1 MDEDDIYTPVKPNF
15 YNYNALNILVDD
27 IDITLLKKMKII
39 QIKINAYEIQNN
51 NKYPYLKYLLYKND
65 FTESLC
71 FPELEILP
79 ITTLNTEK
87 IINLAKDQLFSLLE
101 LSNYPDFEEKLHFK
115 GFFHDNNNNNNDI
128 HIFFDLTECK
138 LQLCDI
144 YRSNKL
150 WFALIDEIMNH
161 KRLCSFFIESN
172 VSNFFINN
180 AVFIFLEKA
189 NENCN
194 ENGKDTCG
202 DFYELPVVG
211 YIGVDDVNYNKIN
224 FLYTFGNAAKDKNA
238 ILGPYY
244 YFTDYK
250 NSIRQGGWSETGKPV
265 KKGDVIITDNEH
277 GRYKKGAIIRFALF
291 LGKMKFVENLPNDES
306 DSSEV
311 KKERLED
318 PSLDKNMEA
327 LTMRISDHD
336 GKWAENYES
345 VFLGKT
351 ELDNG
356 TYLKNTP
363 IMVLKEY
370 EQQIPLSYHLID
382 KKYLKEKYDEDCD
395 YLIL

>member
-1 MDEDDIYTPVKPNF
+1 MDEDDIYNPVKPNF
-15 YNYNALNILVDD
+15 YNYNALNRLVDD
-27 IDITLLKKMKII
+27 IDTTMLQKMKIV

-79 ITTLNTEK
+79 ITVLNTEK
-87 IINLAKDQLFSLLE
+87 IINSAKDQLFSLLE
-101 LSNYPDFEEKLHFK
+101 LSNYPDFEEKLRFK

-150 WFALIDEIMNH
+150 WFALIDEIVNH
-161 KRLCSFFIESN
+161 KRLCSFFIESS
-172 VSNFFINN
+172 VSDFFTNN
-180 AVFIFLEKA
+180 TEFIFLEKVT
-189 NENCN
+189 
-194 ENGKDTCG
+194 ENGKSIDG

-265 KKGDVIITDNEH
+265 IKHGITITDNEFGRFKH
-277 GRYKKGAIIRFALF
+277 GGIVRFALF
-291 LGKMKFVENLPNDES
+291 LGKMKIIENLLDDENDN
-306 DSSEV
+306 SEI
-311 KKERLED
+311 KKERINDTNLNN
-318 PSLDKNMEA
+318 NMEV
-327 LTMRISDHD
+327 LTMRISDHE
-336 GKWAENYES
+336 GKWRENYDS
-345 VFLGKT
+345 VFLGKI

-356 TYLKNTP
+356 EYLKNTP
-363 IMVLKEY
+363 IIVLKKY
-370 EQQIPLSYHLID
+370 EQQIPLSYHYID
-382 KKYLKEKYDEDCD
+382 KSYMNDKYDENDK
-395 YLIL
+395 YIIM

>member
-1 MDEDDIYTPVKPNF
+1 MDEDDIYNPVKPNF
-15 YNYNALNILVDD
+15 YNYNALNRLVDD
-27 IDITLLKKMKII
+27 IDTTMLQKMKIV

-79 ITTLNTEK
+79 ITVLNTEK
-87 IINLAKDQLFSLLE
+87 IINSAKDQLFSLLE
-101 LSNYPDFEEKLHFK
+101 LSNYPDFEEKLRFK

-150 WFALIDEIMNH
+150 WFALIDEIVNH
-161 KRLCSFFIESN
+161 KRLCSFFIESS
-172 VSNFFINN
+172 VSDFFTNN
-180 AVFIFLEKA
+180 TEFIFLEKVT
-189 NENCN
+189 
-194 ENGKDTCG
+194 ENGKSIDG

-265 KKGDVIITDNEH
+265 
-277 GRYKKGAIIRFALF
+277 KKGAIIRFALF

-382 KKYLKEKYDEDCD
+382 KKYLKEKYDEDGD
-395 YLIL
+395 YLIM

>member
-27 IDITLLKKMKII
+27 IDITLLQKMKFV

-51 NKYPYLKYLLYKND
+51 NKYPYLKYLLYKSD
-65 FTESLC
+65 FTDSLN

-79 ITTLNTEK
+79 ITVLNTDK
-87 IINLAKDQLFSLLE
+87 ILNLAKDQLFSLLE
-101 LSNYPDFEEKLHFK
+101 LSDYNDFEGKLHFK
-115 GFFHDNNNNNNDI
+115 GFFHDNNNI
-128 HIFFDLTECK
+128 HIFFDLTKCN
-138 LQLCDI
+138 LQLCDT

-161 KRLCSFFIESN
+161 KRLCSFFIESS
-172 VSNFFINN
+172 VSNFFIDNTD
-180 AVFIFLEKA
+180 FIFLEIA

-224 FLYTFGNAAKDKNA
+224 FLYTFGTAAKDKNA

-250 NSIRQGGWSETGKPV
+250 NSIRQGAWSETGKPV
-265 KKGDVIITDNEH
+265 KKCDVIITDNEY

-306 DSSEV
+306 DNSDV

-318 PSLDKNMEA
+318 PNLDRNMEI

-336 GKWAENYES
+336 GKWADNYDS
-345 VFLGKT
+345 VFLSKT

-356 TYLKNTP
+356 AYLKNTP

-382 KKYLKEKYDEDCD
+382 KKYLKEKYDADGD
-395 YLIL
+395 YLIM